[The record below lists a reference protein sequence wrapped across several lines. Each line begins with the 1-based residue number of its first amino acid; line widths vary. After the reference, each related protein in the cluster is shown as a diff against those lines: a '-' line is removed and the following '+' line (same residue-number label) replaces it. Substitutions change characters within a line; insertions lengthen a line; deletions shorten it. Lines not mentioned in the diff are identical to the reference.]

1 MHRAVVIVSLTVG
14 VGLTLKPTVP
24 VRFDAARSI
33 EVERLKAHF
42 DSVDTELKSRDVSVL
57 EPSQRAR
64 RAKLTS
70 WLRDYRNGGQ
80 FPVNDKFD
88 SPVPFFRDSRG
99 TLCAMAYLIDRS
111 GRKDIVDKVEATRN
125 TAYIAE
131 LADDPAL
138 IAWLDSSGLS
148 VAEAARIQ
156 PAYDGFPDDPP
167 VRSQRVD
174 GDFALAAMGL
184 GGASLATT
192 AINIVKP
199 SYASGLLGIFAGAI
213 SIGVG
218 AANVNV
224 NRGTDRVAAATM
236 GVGALSLG
244 AGIYGLLDARRG
256 DGDDDWDRDRRRR
269 RGRNRVSMSI
279 LPDVVMAKS
288 DARVGMRFSGKF

>member
-1 MHRAVVIVSLTVG
+1 MHRIVVIVSLAVG
-14 VGLTLKPTVP
+14 VGLTVKPTAP
-24 VRFDAARSI
+24 VQLDVARSV
-33 EVERLKAHF
+33 EVKRLRAHF
-42 DSVDTELKSRDVSVL
+42 DSVDSELKSRDVSML
-57 EPSQRAR
+57 APSQRAR
-64 RAKLTS
+64 RAQLTS
-70 WLRDYRNGGQ
+70 WLRDYRNAGQ

-88 SPVPFFRDSRG
+88 SPTPFFRDSKG
-99 TLCAMAYLIDRS
+99 TLCAMAYLIQRS
-111 GRKDIVDKVEATRN
+111 GRTDIVDKVEAKRN

-131 LADDPAL
+131 LADDPSL

-148 VAEAARIQ
+148 VAEAGRIQ

-174 GDFALAAMGL
+174 SDFALAAMGL
-184 GGASLATT
+184 GGASLATS

-199 SYASGLLGIFAGAI
+199 SSASGLLGLVAGAL

-218 AANVNV
+218 AANVNI
-224 NRGTDRVAAATM
+224 NRGTDRLAAATM

-256 DGDDDWDRDRRRR
+256 RDDDDWDRDRRRG

-279 LPDVVMAKS
+279 LPDVVMEKS